1 MIYRY
6 DTQLFSSSHPKEI
19 WVEATLHKS
28 QVATYKNLGIF
39 CRVPFKSLLKVQI
52 KRVTMVFA
60 KLESLG
66 NCRKANIDPKSHIET
81 QLDSLAP
88 YIHIGITF
96 LIVDEPQ
103 RGKKLVT
110 CRVRTLI
117 PQRE

>member
-1 MIYRY
+1 
-6 DTQLFSSSHPKEI
+6 
-19 WVEATLHKS
+19 
-28 QVATYKNLGIF
+28 
-39 CRVPFKSLLKVQI
+39 
-52 KRVTMVFA
+52 MVFA

-66 NCRKANIDPKSHIET
+66 NCRKPNIDPKSHIET
-81 QLDSLAP
+81 QLDSLAH

-117 PQRE
+117 PPESIFERATMTKMCCG